1 MAYRFARDFEVFVSE
16 ANFNLSREAGYS
28 TPGEAVVTAADI
40 VVKAA
45 GPNDTLL
52 DTYVEAAA
60 ASAEK
65 ALTEAQVATVGV
77 ALSRD
82 DGDGFAVFARQGEF
96 KDRVAHWPADATL
109 AATLKAALSKKGLI
123 AR

>member
-1 MAYRFARDFEVFVSE
+1 MAYRFARDFEVWASE

-28 TPGEAVVTAADI
+28 TPGKAVIAAADI

-45 GPNDTLL
+45 GPNGTLL

-60 ASAEK
+60 ADAEA
-65 ALTEAQVATVGV
+65 ALTEAQVKSVGI

-96 KDRVAHWPADATL
+96 KDRVAHWPADAAL
-109 AATLKAALSKKGLI
+109 AAELKAALTDKALI